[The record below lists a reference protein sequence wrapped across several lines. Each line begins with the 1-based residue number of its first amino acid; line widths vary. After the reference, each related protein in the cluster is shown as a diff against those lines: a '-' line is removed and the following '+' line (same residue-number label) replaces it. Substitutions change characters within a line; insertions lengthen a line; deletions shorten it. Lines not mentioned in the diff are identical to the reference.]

1 LANKAC
7 CFWCT
12 YIFYITIEK
21 QHIQTVSTVISL
33 NSTSVNCWYGYVLNY
48 IWRYNINLRGF
59 SKTNCYL
66 LLFWQIEYANVH
78 VFGRRANVTMLL
90 KFTFKKH
97 QNQRK
102 LVCMPICYTKRLY
115 VFFGTCMGRQQSTHW
130 HIFHLNSFSLILLL
144 GFALKIKGTKLAW
157 STTKVIQSI
166 PMGLKK
172 VGL

>member
-1 LANKAC
+1 MKVNGSTKRVV
-7 CFWCT
+7 FDVH
-12 YIFYITIEK
+12 ISFIKIITIEK

-33 NSTSVNCWYGYVLNY
+33 NTTSVNCWYGYVLNY

-115 VFFGTCMGRQQSTHW
+115 VFLVHVWVDSSQ
-130 HIFHLNSFSLILLL
+130 HIDIFF
-144 GFALKIKGTKLAW
+144 T
-157 STTKVIQSI
+157 
-166 PMGLKK
+166 
-172 VGL
+172 